1 MLVRFVRK
9 FGEPEI
15 AEVSYAFYENDCG
28 FFQITGSNSYICIHD
43 IDKVKWATF
52 MGDIF
57 LDGKL
62 SLPYEQYRIS
72 IIER

>member
-9 FGEPEI
+9 FREPEI
-15 AEVSYAFYENDCG
+15 AEVSYAFYEDHCG
-28 FFQITGSNSYICIHD
+28 FFKINGSNSHICIHD
-43 IDKVKWATF
+43 IDQVKWAAF

-57 LDGKL
+57 IDGKL
-62 SLPYEQYRIS
+62 SLPYEQYQIS